1 MSLDY
6 LGYELKE
13 LKATDNSGGGVFSGY
28 ASTWDKDLYDDVV
41 VKGAFEQTLSADF
54 KNGGA
59 GIPIHWQHTV
69 AYTHLDVYKRQ
80 PHAHQQGN
88 SRPLD
93 QSSA

>member
-28 ASTWDKDLYDDVV
+28 ASTWEKDLYDDVI

-54 KNGGA
+54 KAGGA
-59 GIPIHWQHTV
+59 GIPIHWQHKDDSPN
-69 AYTHLDVYKRQ
+69 DVI
-80 PHAHQQGN
+80 GET
-88 SRPLD
+88 L
-93 QSSA
+93 SAVED